1 MVAAPAFSVAKN
13 FSAALDDLLL
23 EICEEFQ
30 ISEAR
35 YNRAVDRY
43 QALNKLFE
51 GSGSPFRQFRP
62 DIYPQGS
69 MALGTTVQ
77 PIGKGT
83 HDLDFVLELS
93 NYLRGPMH
101 LITELHEF
109 LRMHGVYGPM
119 TSLKN
124 RCVRIEYA
132 DDFYMDVLPACR
144 NATAVG
150 TCIKIPDCTLRGWSD
165 SNPRGFITWFKEQSG
180 KRFVDRLL
188 EKAERIPDQQA
199 VAEKDTL
206 QLVVQL
212 FKRWRDLY
220 YADVDP
226 KLAPISIVLT
236 TLAADTYQGEQSVS
250 GAITSMLSD
259 IVKLIDISR
268 RAGESHLHLC
278 NPSNTAED
286 LSERWDSNPL
296 AYSAFERGIHNF
308 QQRWVELVTRGGNVK
323 EDLKTLFGETVE
335 VVLTKRAK
343 QRHEARVGGKLGVM
357 SSGLITSAA
366 GAAAA
371 LKPHTFYGEE

>member
-1 MVAAPAFSVAKN
+1 MVAAPAFSVAN
-13 FSAALDDLLL
+13 DSSLALDELLL

-35 YNRAVDRY
+35 YDRAVDRY
-43 QALNKLFE
+43 KSLNKLFE
-51 GSGSPFRQFRP
+51 GIGSPFRQFRP

-77 PIGKGT
+77 PIKGP

-119 TSLKN
+119 TRLKN

-150 TCIKIPDCTLRGWSD
+150 TCIKVPDCALQGWSD
-165 SNPRGFITWFKEQSG
+165 SNPRGYIKWFKEQSG
-180 KRFVDRLL
+180 KRFVERLL
-188 EKAERIPDQQA
+188 EKAEPIPDQQA

-212 FKRWRDLY
+212 FKRWRDRW
-220 YADVDP
+220 YAAVDP
-226 KLAPISIVLT
+226 RLAPISIVLT

-250 GAITSMLSD
+250 KAITSMLGE
-259 IVKLIDISR
+259 IVRLIDVSR

-286 LSERWDSNPL
+286 LTERWDSNPL
-296 AYSAFERGIHNF
+296 GYSAFERGIRDF
-308 QQRWVELVTRGGNVK
+308 QQQWMLVTRGGNVNAPL
-323 EDLKTLFGETVE
+323 ESLFGDTVTT
-335 VVLTKRAK
+335 VLRKGTQKIQGSRLAG
-343 QRHEARVGGKLGVM
+343 ALGVT
-357 SSGLITSAA
+357 SAGLITSSAEAA
-366 GAAAA
+366 MRVR
-371 LKPHTFYGEE
+371 PNTFYGEE